1 MSFDNYGEVWEL
13 DHVISINTCINNQV
27 YDLNEVHSLQNI
39 QPLFKAHNRQK
50 NSKSMTEFLEE
61 NKHLVSLYDK

>member
-1 MSFDNYGEVWEL
+1 
-13 DHVISINTCINNQV
+13 
-27 YDLNEVHSLQNI
+27 LNEVHSLQNI

-50 NSKSMTEFLEE
+50 NSKSMAEFLEE